1 MSDSSQESSLL
12 AFQTVQTWLAGLK
25 EHWGGDPAND
35 DPERLPTLEEFCNY
49 AESDPDDIIQECKR
63 VNKAGDP
70 RISVKGRR
78 KYSALIDEFQAKSE
92 GTRMQKA
99 KRGNV
104 VRSFLIHNAILL
116 APGAVTGSE
125 N

>member
-1 MSDSSQESSLL
+1 MSDSSLENSLL
-12 AFQTVQTWLAGLK
+12 DFETVQVWLAGLK
-25 EHWGGDPAND
+25 EHWGGDPASD
-35 DPERLPTLEEFCNY
+35 DPDRLPTLQEFCKY
-49 AESDPDDIIQECKR
+49 AESDPDNIIRECKR
-63 VNKAGDP
+63 VNKAGDQ

-78 KYSALIDEFQAKSE
+78 KYSTLIDEFQAKSA
-92 GTRMQKA
+92 GSRMQKA

-125 N
+125 S